1 MSRECLKRSGG
12 LVAVVF
18 LAACSSVAYSPR
30 PLDPDA
36 TAAAFE
42 ARTADGDGLKQFA
55 AANGYDTT
63 VWPPREWGLQEL
75 TLAALY
81 FHSDIRTARARADVA
96 RTELDTATQS
106 QAWSARVNPEYH
118 SRRLPE
124 DKGPWTLGLQLEIPL
139 VAQGKRAARVERS
152 TFLADAARLD
162 IADAAWTVRA
172 RVRDRYLDLMASRD
186 ALAAIDAQVEA
197 RKEMSAL
204 VARRVEAGMHSARDL
219 GTEHVA
225 LSQLELLRAQE
236 AARQQRV
243 RGELAAALG
252 LPNDVAARMTLRFEV
267 RETDSDVAA
276 LQRMALQNRLDVHR
290 RLLEFGAADAEVK
303 SAVAAQNPDI
313 TLGPGY
319 AWDQGDN
326 IWSLAVGFSLPS
338 GHQVRAGIREAQARR
353 ELAAENFAATQAA
366 AISAAQRAST
376 QYRLARERVTG
387 AQRQLQMQRDQEAR
401 TVRQFDAGSADRMQ
415 RVTAHL
421 ETLAAQ
427 SLVQAADVDLRQALA
442 QLEDAVQRPL
452 AGDFEVLPDV
462 AATRSAAATGKP

>member
-1 MSRECLKRSGG
+1 MAREGLKCSGG
-12 LVAVVF
+12 LVAMVF
-18 LAACSSVAYSPR
+18 LAACSSVAYPPR
-30 PLDPDA
+30 SLDPDA

-55 AANGYDTT
+55 AVNGYDTT
-63 VWPPREWGLQEL
+63 VWPPQEWGLKEL

-81 FHSDIRTARARADVA
+81 FHSDIRTARARADIA

-106 QAWSARVNPEYH
+106 QAWSARVSPEYH

-139 VAQGKRAARVERS
+139 VAQGKRAARVERGAL
-152 TFLADAARLD
+152 LADAAQVD
-162 IADAAWTVRA
+162 IAEAAWTVRA

-186 ALAAIDAQVEA
+186 ALVVIDAQIEA
-197 RKEMSAL
+197 RKEMTAL
-204 VARRVEAGMHSARDL
+204 VAHRVEAGMLSSRDL
-219 GTEHVA
+219 GIENVA
-225 LSQLELLRAQE
+225 LSQLELQRAQE
-236 AARQQRV
+236 AARQQRA

-252 LPNDVAARMTLRFEV
+252 LPNDVASRMTLRFDV
-267 RETDSDVAA
+267 RETDPDGAP
-276 LQRMALQNRLDVHR
+276 LQRLALHNRLDVHR

-303 SAVAAQNPDI
+303 AAVAAQNPDI

-326 IWSLAVGFSLPS
+326 IWSLAVGFTLPS
-338 GHQVRAGIREAQARR
+338 GAQARAGIREAQARR
-353 ELAAENFAATQAA
+353 ELAVENFAATQAA
-366 AISAAQRAST
+366 AISAAQRASA
-376 QYRLARERVTG
+376 QYRLARERVAG
-387 AQRQLQMQRDQEAR
+387 AQRQMQMQRDQEAR

-427 SLVQAADVDLRQALA
+427 SLVLAADVDERQALA
-442 QLEDAVQRPL
+442 LLEDAVQRPL

-462 AATRSAAATGKP
+462 ATTRSAAAAGKP

>member
-36 TAAAFE
+36 TAAAFV

-55 AANGYDTT
+55 SANGYDTT

-96 RTELDTATQS
+96 RAELDTATQS

-139 VAQGKRAARVERS
+139 VAQGKRASRVERS
-152 TFLADAARLD
+152 TFLADAAQLD

-172 RVRDRYLDLMASRD
+172 HVRDRYLDLMASRD
-186 ALAAIDAQVEA
+186 ALVAIDAQIEA
-197 RKEMSAL
+197 RKEMTAL
-204 VARRVEAGMHSARDL
+204 VARRVEAGMLSARDL

-225 LSQLELLRAQE
+225 LSQLELLRSQE

-252 LPNDVAARMTLRFEV
+252 LPIDVVASMILRFDV
-267 RETDSDVAA
+267 RETEPDAAA

-303 SAVAAQNPDI
+303 GAVAAQNPDI

-326 IWSLAVGFSLPS
+326 IWSLAVGFTLPS
-338 GHQVRAGIREAQARR
+338 GSQARAGIREAQARR

-366 AISAAQRAST
+366 AISAAQRASA

-387 AQRQLQMQRDQEAR
+387 AQRQLQMQRDLEAR
-401 TVRQFDAGSADRMQ
+401 TLRQFDAGSADRMQ

-427 SLVQAADVDLRQALA
+427 SLVLAADVDVHQALA
-442 QLEDAVQRPL
+442 LLEDAVQRPL

-462 AATRSAAATGKP
+462 AATRSAAAAGKP

>member
-1 MSRECLKRSGG
+1 M
-12 LVAVVF
+12 VF

-55 AANGYDTT
+55 SANGYDTT
-63 VWPPREWGLQEL
+63 VWPPGEWGLQEL

-96 RTELDTATQS
+96 RAELDTATQS
-106 QAWSARVNPEYH
+106 QAWSARVGPEYH

-139 VAQGKRAARVERS
+139 VAQGKRAARVERGA
-152 TFLADAARLD
+152 FLADAAQVD

-186 ALAAIDAQVEA
+186 ALVVLDAQIEA
-197 RKEMSAL
+197 RKEMTAL
-204 VARRVEAGMHSARDL
+204 VARRVEAGMLSARDL
-219 GTEHVA
+219 GTEHVS
-225 LSQLELLRAQE
+225 LSQLELQRAQE

-243 RGELAAALG
+243 FGELAAALG
-252 LPNDVAARMTLRFEV
+252 LPIDVASRMTLRFDV
-267 RETDSDVAA
+267 RETDPDAVP
-276 LQRMALQNRLDVHR
+276 LQRLALHNRLDVHR

-303 SAVAAQNPDI
+303 VAVAAQNPDI

-326 IWSLAVGFSLPS
+326 IWSLAVGFTLPS
-338 GHQVRAGIREAQARR
+338 GTQARASIREAQARR
-353 ELAAENFAATQAA
+353 ELAVENFAATQAA
-366 AISAAQRAST
+366 AISAAQRASA
-376 QYRLARERVTG
+376 QYRLARERVAG

-401 TVRQFDAGSADRMQ
+401 TLRQFNAGGADRMQ

-427 SLVQAADVDLRQALA
+427 SLVLAADVDVHQALA
-442 QLEDAVQRPL
+442 LLEDAVQRPL

-462 AATRSAAATGKP
+462 GSTRSASAAGKP

>member
-1 MSRECLKRSGG
+1 MLRECLKSSGG
-12 LVAVVF
+12 LVAMVF
-18 LAACSSVAYSPR
+18 LAACNSVAYSPR

-42 ARTADGDGLKQFA
+42 TRTADGDGLKQFA
-55 AANGYDTT
+55 SANGYDTT
-63 VWPPREWGLQEL
+63 VWPPREWGLREL

-96 RTELDTATQS
+96 RAELDTATQS

-139 VAQGKRAARVERS
+139 VAQGKRAARVERGA
-152 TFLADAARLD
+152 FLADAAQVD

-172 RVRDRYLDLMASRD
+172 RVRDRYFDLMASRD
-186 ALAAIDAQVEA
+186 ALVALDAQVEA
-197 RKEMSAL
+197 RKEMTAL
-204 VARRVEAGMHSARDL
+204 VARRVEAGMLSARDL
-219 GTEHVA
+219 GTEHVL
-225 LSQLELLRAQE
+225 LSQLELQRDQE
-236 AARQQRV
+236 MARQQRA

-252 LPNDVAARMTLRFEV
+252 LPNDVASRMALRFDV
-267 RETDSDVAA
+267 RENDPDGAG
-276 LQRMALQNRLDVHR
+276 LQRLALQNRLDVHR

-303 SAVAAQNPDI
+303 GAVAAQNPDI

-319 AWDQGDN
+319 TWDQGDN
-326 IWSLAVGFSLPS
+326 IWSLAVGFTLPS
-338 GHQVRAGIREAQARR
+338 GAQARAGIREAQARR

-366 AISAAQRAST
+366 AISAAQRASA
-376 QYRLARERVTG
+376 QYRLARERVAG
-387 AQRQLQMQRDQEAR
+387 AQRQLQMQRDLEAR
-401 TVRQFDAGSADRMQ
+401 TLRQFDAGSADRMQ

-427 SLVQAADVDLRQALA
+427 SLVQATDVDLRQALA
-442 QLEDAVQRPL
+442 LLEDAVQRPL

-462 AATRSAAATGKP
+462 AATRSAAAAGKP

>member
-1 MSRECLKRSGG
+1 M
-12 LVAVVF
+12 VF

-55 AANGYDTT
+55 QANGCDTT

-96 RTELDTATQS
+96 RAELDTVTQS

-152 TFLADAARLD
+152 TFLADAAQLD

-186 ALAAIDAQVEA
+186 ALAALDAQVEA

-204 VARRVEAGMHSARDL
+204 VARRVEAGMLSARDL
-219 GTEHVA
+219 GSEHVA
-225 LSQLELLRAQE
+225 LSQLELQRGQE
-236 AARQQRV
+236 AARQARL
-243 RGELAAALG
+243 RGELICSGARG
-252 LPNDVAARMTLRFEV
+252 LT
-267 RETDSDVAA
+267 T
-276 LQRMALQNRLDVHR
+276 H
-290 RLLEFGAADAEVK
+290 
-303 SAVAAQNPDI
+303 
-313 TLGPGY
+313 
-319 AWDQGDN
+319 
-326 IWSLAVGFSLPS
+326 
-338 GHQVRAGIREAQARR
+338 
-353 ELAAENFAATQAA
+353 
-366 AISAAQRAST
+366 
-376 QYRLARERVTG
+376 
-387 AQRQLQMQRDQEAR
+387 
-401 TVRQFDAGSADRMQ
+401 AGS
-415 RVTAHL
+415 TICI
-421 ETLAAQ
+421 
-427 SLVQAADVDLRQALA
+427 
-442 QLEDAVQRPL
+442 
-452 AGDFEVLPDV
+452 
-462 AATRSAAATGKP
+462 KPS